1 MSRYGHKGAFIAFLK
16 NFMKLKYYNNG
27 GVMEIF
33 RLESE
38 TYLSTCR
45 KNVFSITAVFI
56 MILILYSNTF
66 DASWH
71 FDDEQNILERKA
83 IHLTELTWPQ
93 IKKTFFDDEG
103 KFYRPAAC
111 LSLAL
116 NYYIG
121 KTNIFGYHAVNI
133 FIHFL
138 ASIFL
143 FLFIYHTLN
152 LPFLKARY
160 GPNSYFIAL
169 LATALWAINPLQTQ
183 AVTYIVQRMASIAG
197 MFYIMSMYFYLKG
210 RTSEQRLVSP
220 AHYFMCLFCGIL
232 AFGSKQNA
240 AMLPISILL
249 FDLFLIQ
256 GLTKENI
263 KKNSFILLVL
273 ILTPLTLAVIHEG
286 PSIFHPKQLFSGYE
300 HRPFTLVER
309 LLTEPRIILFYIS
322 LLLYPMPDRL
332 SICHDIAISHSLINP
347 LTTIISILVI
357 LIILCLTIIK
367 SRKWPFISY
376 CIIFYFLNH
385 LIESSIFSL
394 ELIFEHRNYIPSML
408 FFAPIAILALKGI
421 KFFSYKQSMQVIF
434 TVFIVLVLIGQGH
447 SAFMRNFIWKTEESL
462 WIDATEKAPDL
473 IRPWNNLGNF
483 YSSRNLHEEALTQYI
498 KALPKKDIHTKKKGR
513 CLAYYNIGLT
523 YSEMG
528 EKDKALRYYQEAEK
542 ISPSFADTHN
552 NKGILLLEKDLFDE
566 ARQEFEKAIRYDNK
580 HYEAHNNIGFL
591 LLKTG
596 KTEKAIPKLEMALKI
611 KSNNPMALKN
621 LGYAYRIKGSYGR
634 AFLLFNK
641 GIQHKYPDPGLF
653 LYLSEIFYIRGKNDQ
668 AEKLISRFVSSGKDA
683 DIRKYI
689 EGVAKK
695 EERLQKIR
703 KIKETVLKRLLE
715 VYSKRVSLVSEG
727 IEYLEKKGNR

>member
-1 MSRYGHKGAFIAFLK
+1 
-16 NFMKLKYYNNG
+16 MK
-27 GVMEIF
+27 IF
-33 RLESE
+33 DLESE
-38 TYLSTCR
+38 IYLSKCR
-45 KNVFSITAVFI
+45 KNLFVFI
-56 MILILYSNTF
+56 TLFIIILSIYSNTF

-71 FDDEQNILERKA
+71 FDDEQNILDRKA
-83 IHLTELTWPQ
+83 IHLSKLTWPQ

-103 KFYRPAAC
+103 KLYRPVAC

-133 FIHFL
+133 SIHFL

-143 FLFIYHTLN
+143 FLFIYHILN
-152 LPFLKARY
+152 LPLLKARY

-169 LATALWAINPLQTQ
+169 FATVLWVINPIQTQ
-183 AVTYIVQRMASIAG
+183 AITYIVQRMASIAG

-210 RTSEQRLVSP
+210 RTSQHNLYKVI
-220 AHYFMCLFCGIL
+220 HYFLCLVAGIL
-232 AFGSKQNA
+232 AFGSKENA

-273 ILTPLTLAVIHEG
+273 ILIPLTFALILEG
-286 PSIFHPKQLFSGYE
+286 PSIFQPRHVFSGYE
-300 HRPFTLVER
+300 QRPFTLVER
-309 LLTEPRIILFYIS
+309 LLTEPRIILFYVS

-332 SICHDIAISHSLINP
+332 SISHDISISHSLINP

-385 LIESSIFSL
+385 LIESSIFPL

-408 FFAPIAILALKGI
+408 FFAPISILTIMAI
-421 KFFSYKQSMQVIF
+421 KFFSYKRYMQVIF
-434 TVFIVLVLIGQGH
+434 AVFVVLVLVGLGH
-447 SAFMRNFIWKTEESL
+447 STFMRNFIWKTEESL

-483 YSSRNLHEEALTQYI
+483 YASRNLHEKALTQYI
-498 KALPKKDIHTKKKGR
+498 KALSKKDIHAKKRGR
-513 CLAYYNIGLT
+513 YLAYYNIGLT
-523 YSEMG
+523 YGKMG
-528 EKDKALRYYQEAEK
+528 EEDKALSYYQESEK
-542 ISPSFADTHN
+542 ISFFFADTHN

-566 ARQEFEKAIRYDNK
+566 ARHEFEKAIRYDNK

-596 KTEKAIPKLEMALKI
+596 KAEKAIPKLEMALKI
-611 KSNNPMALKN
+611 KPNNPMTLNN
-621 LGYAYRIKGSYGR
+621 LGYAYRIKGSYGK

-641 GIQHKYPDPGLF
+641 GIQHKYPDPRLF

-668 AEKLISRFVSSGKDA
+668 AEKLISRFVSSGKEA

-703 KIKETVLKRLLE
+703 KIKEPVLKRLLE

-727 IEYLEKKGNR
+727 MEYLEKKGNR